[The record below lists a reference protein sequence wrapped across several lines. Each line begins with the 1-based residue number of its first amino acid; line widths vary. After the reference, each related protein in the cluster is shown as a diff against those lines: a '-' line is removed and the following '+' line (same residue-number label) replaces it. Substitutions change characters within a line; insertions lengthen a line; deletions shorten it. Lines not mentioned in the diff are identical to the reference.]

1 MYFYK
6 ISTRDEGICEKPE
19 KAKPKKIVIHKKKMR
34 FIALTFIASAFAM
47 PVNSND
53 LAARKWP
60 TDAAEG
66 IKHFFEHP
74 TGTTK
79 EVYHKACKTN
89 PEGCKT
95 LDNAWHKIETGAE
108 KTWKKVEDGSKKTWK
123 KIKNAF

>member
-1 MYFYK
+1 MKGFVK
-6 ISTRDEGICEKPE
+6 SLKKQSLKKLSST
-19 KAKPKKIVIHKKKMR
+19 KKKMR